1 MTVASAEPADLS
13 RMQAE
18 SEQQALPHQEKVF
31 RVAQRVRSKLSNLP
45 DPTNP
50 PLGFVPGK
58 GYDAVFP
65 FIKLPHLAPN
75 LNGDW
80 VQFGRPD
87 LEPNRL

>member
-1 MTVASAEPADLS
+1 MSGPPLSEQTDLETI
-13 RMQAE
+13 QAE
-18 SEQQALPHQEKVF
+18 SEQQTLPQQEKVF
-31 RVAQRVRSKLSNLP
+31 RVASRVRAKLHNLP

-65 FIKLPHLAPN
+65 FIRLPHLTPN

-80 VQFGRPD
+80 VQFGMPD
-87 LEPNRL
+87 LEPN